1 MKNKE
6 KKNRNRRRKEKKKK
20 ARRRKKT
27 LITPHTLP
35 GPQVRESVCAREGK
49 KRRCARET
57 EIRGELYLVDK
68 KKKEKK
74 LGERKEKS
82 EGKKKM

>member
-1 MKNKE
+1 
-6 KKNRNRRRKEKKKK
+6 
-20 ARRRKKT
+20 
-27 LITPHTLP
+27 
-35 GPQVRESVCAREGK
+35 VRERACAREGK

-82 EGKKKM
+82 EGKKKI